1 MMLLPKRTERELD
14 EWGYEKNRDHD
25 FSNPEGNFATGVALV
40 IAAIFIITVLVLHVR
55 NL

>member
-1 MMLLPKRTERELD
+1 MMFQIKRVKRELD

-25 FSNPEGNFATGVALV
+25 FSSPDGQFATGVALV
-40 IAAIFIITVLVLHVR
+40 IAAVFIITVIIFHVR

>member
-1 MMLLPKRTERELD
+1 MKLKRVKRELD

-25 FSNPEGNFATGVALV
+25 FSNPDGQFATGVALV
-40 IAAIFIITVLVLHVR
+40 IAAVFIITVIIFHVR